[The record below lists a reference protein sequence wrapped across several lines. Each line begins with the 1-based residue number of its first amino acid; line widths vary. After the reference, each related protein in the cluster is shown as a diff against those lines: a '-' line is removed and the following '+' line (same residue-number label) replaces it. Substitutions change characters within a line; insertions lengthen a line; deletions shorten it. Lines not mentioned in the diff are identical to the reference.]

1 MPPKSS
7 VELRFATKAIHAGQE
22 PDKATGSVTIPIYQT
37 STYAQPEPGREG
49 PYVYSRTANPTR
61 TALEKNLATL
71 ENGRYGLAVSSGMA
85 ATNTVLMLA
94 SKGGHVSA
102 ADDGYGRRYRVLPRD
117 LLHFG
122 VSSDYGHGRDP

>member
-61 TALEKNLATL
+61 TALEKNLAAL
-71 ENGRYGLAVSSGMA
+71 ENGRYGLAFSSGMA
-85 ATNTVLMLA
+85 ATTPILILLRKRDHV
-94 SKGGHVSA
+94 VSA
-102 ADDGYGRRYRVLPRD
+102 DAVYGWTYPL
-117 LLHFG
+117 
-122 VSSDYGHGRDP
+122 SQSA